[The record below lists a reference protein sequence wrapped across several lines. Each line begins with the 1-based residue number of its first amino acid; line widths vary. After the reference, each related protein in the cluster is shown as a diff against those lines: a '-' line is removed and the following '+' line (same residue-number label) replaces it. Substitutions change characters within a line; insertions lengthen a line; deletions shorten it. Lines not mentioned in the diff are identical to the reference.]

1 MARVFIFNP
10 LVTSRPGP
18 EQTII
23 VNSDSAEPYSIRY
36 TYPGNKYVPLST
48 DGPRIPGQV
57 PSGNAFCDANRL
69 DVTKPNAVPA
79 SYAFDLPAGG
89 GDVIAYFFRDWI
101 ILLGQD
107 GGYLRA
113 YLPDAGAE
121 KAKVAR
127 RATRRASAAA
137 LTAPQSN
144 GSVFVFNVSP
154 LSIQFSANGE
164 TVPLNGRIKAW
175 ADTANSKPYTP
186 AVQVISRVLNQSEG
200 PGHIFNGRNAIRI
213 SPDGASPW
221 SFDLTV
227 TAGIGLDLF
236 LYVLR
241 DRWLLFKADADEIGG
256 FNPDGA

>member
-10 LVTSRPGP
+10 LVTSRPGAG
-18 EQTII
+18 QTII
-23 VNSDSAEPYSIRY
+23 VNSDSAEPYFIRY
-36 TYPGNKYVPLST
+36 TYPTNKYVPLST
-48 DGPRIPGQV
+48 DGPRIPG
-57 PSGNAFCDANRL
+57 PPPRGNAFCDANRL
-69 DVTKPNAVPA
+69 YVTKPDAVPA
-79 SYAFDLPAGG
+79 SYTFDLPTDG

-107 GGYLRA
+107 GGYLGA
-113 YLPDAGAE
+113 YLPDDTGAE

-127 RATRRASAAA
+127 RATRRASA
-137 LTAPQSN
+137 LTAPKSN

-154 LSIQFSANGE
+154 LSIQFSANGQ

-175 ADTANSKPYTP
+175 DDTTNSKPYTP
-186 AVQVISRVLNQSEG
+186 AVQVVSRVLNQSDG
-200 PGHIFNGRNAIRI
+200 PGHIFNGRNAIKI

-221 SFDLTV
+221 PFDLTV
-227 TAGIGLDLF
+227 ALGIGLDLF

-241 DRWLLFKADADEIGG
+241 DRWLLFKADAEEIGG